1 MYLFGRL
8 RPLCLITPKIC
19 ISVFMSKKRALTSHF
34 ILFFCQERRADFNI
48 SESLNLERKEVE
60 KAEITT
66 LKL

>member
-19 ISVFMSKKRALTSHF
+19 ISVFMSKKCALTLHF
-34 ILFFCQERRADFNI
+34 ILFFCQERRGDFNI